1 MQGSFLAVL
10 LLCATD
16 EGGKPPSPLNEP
28 CHHSHHSP
36 LPTAHMLSS
45 RQDRS
50 CYQGLPFA
58 LSHFKEIPC
67 PHQDTA
73 YFTLGLPSHL
83 PLGPALW
90 GPAGPRHHQVG
101 SSARDCLV
109 GPQPSAMS
117 FCHPRG
123 VLAAYGAASKVHLC
137 LTAYCTGAVAFAA
150 GDNAGSSGT
159 EQCIW
164 R

>member
-10 LLCATD
+10 LLCAKD
-16 EGGKPPSPLNEP
+16 ERGKPPSPLNGP

-36 LPTAHMLSS
+36 LPAAHTLSS

-50 CYQGLPFA
+50 CYQGVPFA
-58 LSHFKEIPC
+58 LSHFKHIPC

-90 GPAGPRHHQVG
+90 GLAGPRHHQVG

-109 GPQPSAMS
+109 GDHSQVPCPPATLGESWQ
-117 FCHPRG
+117 H
-123 VLAAYGAASKVHLC
+123 
-137 LTAYCTGAVAFAA
+137 
-150 GDNAGSSGT
+150 T
-159 EQCIW
+159 EQGTTCACASLLIAQEQ
-164 R
+164 